1 MPKNKGRGKNR
12 RRGTN
17 DAEDEKRELEF
28 KKEGQV
34 LRMLGNGR
42 CEVLCSDETMRLS
55 HICGK
60 LYKKVWI
67 SAGDIVLVCVRDY
80 QDTKADI
87 VHRYYHREARSLK
100 AYAELPESM
109 TWWT

>member
-28 KKEGQV
+28 KKEGQEYGQV

-42 CEVLCSDETMRLS
+42 CE
-55 HICGK
+55 
-60 LYKKVWI
+60 
-67 SAGDIVLVCVRDY
+67 
-80 QDTKADI
+80 DTKADI
-87 VHRYYHREARSLK
+87 VHRYYHHEARSLK
-100 AYAELPESM
+100 AYGELPECMTGTDSNQPDKLTM
-109 TWWT
+109 TWILKPGRGDGSYD